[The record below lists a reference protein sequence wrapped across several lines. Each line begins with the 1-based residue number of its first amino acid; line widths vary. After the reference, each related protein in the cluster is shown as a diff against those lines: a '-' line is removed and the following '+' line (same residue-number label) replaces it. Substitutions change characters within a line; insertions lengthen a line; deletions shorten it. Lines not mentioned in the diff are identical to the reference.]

1 MGSEVS
7 AEENNGHQNGDVK
20 KDDDLRE
27 NGAETSEKKKD
38 TKPNATQDEKQQNGD
53 LRNRKSGNLKGT
65 NKTKN
70 ELKRSVLRTKPPSR
84 KEHQR
89 SLGSKLMS
97 VVNTAASAVNRV
109 PWLVKLLLFCCV
121 VGLAFITRFFNVADP
136 AHIWLVCK
144 ISIFQCHP
152 FNCMH

>member
-7 AEENNGHQNGDVK
+7 AEENNGHQSGDVK
-20 KDDDLRE
+20 KDDDLHE
-27 NGAETSEKKKD
+27 NGTETSEKEKD
-38 TKPNATQDEKQQNGD
+38 TKPTRDEKQQNGD

-70 ELKRSVLRTKPPSR
+70 DPKRSVLRTKPPSR

-97 VVNTAASAVNRV
+97 VVNTGANVVNRV
-109 PWLVKLLLFCCV
+109 PWLVKLVLFCCV
-121 VGLAFITRFFNVADP
+121 VGLAFVTRFFNVAEP
-136 AHIWLVCK
+136 AHIWFVYK

-152 FNCMH
+152 FYCMH